1 MSSRARSALAA
12 ALGLVL
18 GAGCAVE
25 DGDIT
30 ERGAAVIVPTFHT
43 RYGFPGPWSREGAT
57 RAEFEGDSYA
67 CLRRSNEARREA
79 GRGERNEVAYR
90 AFIECM
96 AARGWSRGVGPRA
109 RRVSDVPAS
118 RAPRPFN

>member
-1 MSSRARSALAA
+1 MSATVRALLAGSLGLLLLTGCAEHEAGGGELGAA
-12 ALGLVL
+12 A
-18 GAGCAVE
+18 A
-25 DGDIT
+25 
-30 ERGAAVIVPTFHT
+30 VPTFHT

-57 RAEFEGDSYA
+57 RTDFEGDSAA
-67 CLRRSNEARREA
+67 CLRRSNDARRE
-79 GRGERNEVAYR
+79 GGNGDRNEAAYR

-96 AARGWSRGVGPRA
+96 AAHGWARGFGPRA

>member
-1 MSSRARSALAA
+1 MSAPGRALLAGTVALLVLAGCSEGETGGPRASA
-12 ALGLVL
+12 ALT
-18 GAGCAVE
+18 
-25 DGDIT
+25 I
-30 ERGAAVIVPTFHT
+30 PTFHT

-57 RAEFEGDSYA
+57 RAEFDADSAA
-67 CLRRSNEARREA
+67 CLRRSNDARREA
-79 GRGERNEVAYR
+79 GNGDPNEAAYR

-96 AARGWSRGVGPRA
+96 AARGWARGVGPRA